1 VLRHIV
7 LLRFREDADPGQVEA
22 LVTDFLGIEDQV
34 PGIES
39 LALHRDIGL
48 NPINAHVMLELEF
61 ADPTAWRSYQDHP
74 VHQDFVHNRV
84 APILEERAVIQVEA
98 G

>member
-1 VLRHIV
+1 MLRHIV
-7 LLRFREDADPGQVEA
+7 LLRFREDTDPDQVEA
-22 LVTDFLGIEDQV
+22 LVADFLGIEDQI
-34 PGIES
+34 PEIES

-61 ADPTAWRSYQDHP
+61 ADPTAWRTYQDHP

-84 APILEERAVIQVEA
+84 APILAERAAIQVA
-98 G
+98 AD